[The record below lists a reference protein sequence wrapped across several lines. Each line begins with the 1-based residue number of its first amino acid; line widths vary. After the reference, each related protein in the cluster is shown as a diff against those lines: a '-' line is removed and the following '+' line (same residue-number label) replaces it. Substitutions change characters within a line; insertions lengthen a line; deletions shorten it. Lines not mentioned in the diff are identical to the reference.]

1 MVDKKD
7 DDAKIAKTDDDIL
20 SQARKHY
27 KACQD
32 ADGDNKIAALDD
44 LRFLTGD
51 QWPAKARAAREF
63 DGRPCLTINSLPT
76 YLHQVTNDQRQNRPS
91 IKVHPVDSNA
101 DIETAKIEQGMI
113 RHIEYDSNADVAYDR
128 AVNSAAAIG
137 FGYWR
142 LVTEYENET
151 SFNQKIVYKS
161 IRNPLSVKIDPLST
175 EPDGSDMQ
183 FAFIECV
190 MSREDF
196 RRQYPE
202 ANASNADLFNDGM
215 QQYAGWVSEMT
226 VLVCEYYCIKKTEE
240 DVVLLSNGE
249 SGFKSDLMQLPE
261 GVTIVKTRKGER
273 SRVMWYKIT
282 GADVLESAEI
292 KCKWIPIFP
301 VYGDEVDIEGKVIR
315 SGIIRHA
322 KDPAQMYNVMMTSA
336 TEEVALRPKSPFI
349 MAEGQEEGHE
359 EEFAQANNRSF
370 PYLTYKP
377 ITIDGTLA
385 PPPQRQPMADIPSGM
400 LAMAMH
406 AADNVK
412 KTTGLF
418 DASLGARGSAT
429 SGKQEIAQQREG
441 DMANFHY
448 FDGLIRTIRH
458 CGRCIACMI
467 PHYYDTERVVK
478 ILGED
483 DAAQFAEINKPN
495 IIGEKS
501 EDGRVRQFL
510 NDVTAGSYDITVSAG
525 PSYSTLRQEA
535 AEGMADNMSKNPALW
550 GVIGDLYI
558 KNQDWPGADEMAERI
573 KKTIDPKLIADEGKE
588 GKGEVIQ
595 TPRGPLPVQQVPQVL
610 AQLEQQVAQMAE
622 ALEKAEVEKQA
633 LEQAE
638 LEIKRRDVEVK
649 AFEAETARM
658 EAERQAENDRLK
670 AMAEQSQAD
679 ADLLA
684 SGADA
689 IRAKIEAGAIQ
700 QAPSIE
706 DIAQL
711 VQELRPPP
719 PKSMTIKA
727 PSGQVY
733 SVDLGGA

>member
-1 MVDKKD
+1 MAEYEKD
-7 DDAKIAKTDDDIL
+7 DAPKADPSDDDIL

-32 ADGDNKIAALDD
+32 ADNENKLAALDD

-51 QWPAKARAAREF
+51 QWPEKARAAREF
-63 DGRPCLTINSLPT
+63 DGRPCLTINPLPT

-91 IKVHPVDSNA
+91 IKVHPVDSAA
-101 DIETAKIEQGMI
+101 DIETAKIERGMI

-142 LVTEYENET
+142 LVTEYESET

-161 IRNPLSVKIDPLST
+161 IRNSLSVRIDPLST

-196 RRQYPE
+196 KRQYPN

-215 QQYAGWVSEMT
+215 QQYAGWVSDMT
-226 VLVCEYYCIKKTEE
+226 VLVCEYYCIKKSEE
-240 DVVLLSNGE
+240 NIVLLSNGE
-249 SGFKSDLMQLPE
+249 SGFESDLLELPP

-282 GADVLESAEI
+282 GADVLERAEI

-322 KDPAQMYNVMMTSA
+322 KDPVQMYNVMMTSA
-336 TEEVALRPKSPFI
+336 TEEVALRPKSPFV

-359 EEFAQANNRSF
+359 EQFAQANNRSF
-370 PYLTYKP
+370 PYLLYKP
-377 ITIDGTLA
+377 VTIDGTLA
-385 PPPQRQPMADIPSGM
+385 PPPQRQPTAGIPSGM

-467 PHYYDTERVVK
+467 PHYYDTERVVR
-478 ILGED
+478 ILGD
-483 DAAQFAEINKPN
+483 DDTAQFAEINKPN
-495 IIGEKS
+495 VVGEKS
-501 EDGRVRQFL
+501 KDGRVRKFL
-510 NDVTAGSYDITVSAG
+510 NDVTAGNYDITVSAG

-535 AEGMADNMSKNPALW
+535 AEGMAENMSRNPALW
-550 GVIGDLYI
+550 NVIGDLYV
-558 KNQDWPGADEMAERI
+558 KNQDWPGADEMAKRL
-573 KKTIDPKLIADEGKE
+573 KKTVDPRLVEGE
-588 GKGEVIQ
+588 DGEEGEVIQ
-595 TPRGPLPVQQVPQVL
+595 TPRGPLPVERVPQVL
-610 AQLEQQVAQMAE
+610 VQFEQQIAQMTE
-622 ALEKAEVEKQA
+622 ALEKAELEKQQIQ
-633 LEQAE
+633 QAE
-638 LEIKRRDVEVK
+638 LEIKRRDIEVK
-649 AFEAETARM
+649 RFEAETARM
-658 EAERQAENDRLK
+658 EAERQAENERLR
-670 AMAEQSQAD
+670 AIAEQKKAD
-679 ADLLA
+679 TELLS

-689 IRAKIEAGAIQ
+689 MRAKIEACEIQ
-700 QAPSIE
+700 QAPSLAE
-706 DIAQL
+706 IAQL
-711 VQELRPPP
+711 VQELRPQP
-719 PKSMTIKA
+719 PKNMTIRA

-733 SVDLGGA
+733 SVDMGGS